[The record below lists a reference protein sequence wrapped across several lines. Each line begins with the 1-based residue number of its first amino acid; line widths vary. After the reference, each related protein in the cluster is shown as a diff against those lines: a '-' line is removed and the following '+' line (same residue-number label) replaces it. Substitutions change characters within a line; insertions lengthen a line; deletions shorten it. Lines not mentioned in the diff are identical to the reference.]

1 MLSVIRTHRFGHS
14 YPSFRSR
21 VPVFMVI
28 RAHVRGHYFIT
39 FCVPVNIGAF
49 ILSIY
54 MFSILKPLMYYIDVP
69 PFVLES
75 GLGC

>member
-1 MLSVIRTHRFGHS
+1 MVIRTHVHGHP
-14 YPSFRSR
+14 YPCSWSF
-21 VPVFMVI
+21 VPMFMVI
-28 RAHVRGHYFIT
+28 RAHVRGHYFST

-54 MFSILKPLMYYIDVP
+54 MFSILKPLLFYIDVL

>member
-1 MLSVIRTHRFGHS
+1 
-14 YPSFRSR
+14 
-21 VPVFMVI
+21 MVI
-28 RAHVRGHYFIT
+28 RAHVRGHYFST

>member
-1 MLSVIRTHRFGHS
+1 MVIRTHRFGHS

-21 VPVFMVI
+21 VPMFMVI
-28 RAHVRGHYFIT
+28 RARVRGHYFST

-54 MFSILKPLMYYIDVP
+54 MFSILKSLLFYIDVP
-69 PFVLES
+69 LSVLES

>member
-1 MLSVIRTHRFGHS
+1 M
-14 YPSFRSR
+14 
-21 VPVFMVI
+21 FMVI
-28 RAHVRGHYFIT
+28 RTRVRGHYFST

-54 MFSILKPLMYYIDVP
+54 MFSILKSLLFYIDVP

>member
-1 MLSVIRTHRFGHS
+1 MVIRTHRFGHS

-21 VPVFMVI
+21 VPMFMVI
-28 RAHVRGHYFIT
+28 RTRVRGHYFST

-54 MFSILKPLMYYIDVP
+54 MFSILKSLLFYIDVP

-75 GLGC
+75 G

>member
-1 MLSVIRTHRFGHS
+1 MVIRTHRFGHS

-21 VPVFMVI
+21 VPMFMVI
-28 RAHVRGHYFIT
+28 RARVRGHYFST

-54 MFSILKPLMYYIDVP
+54 MFFFLKPLLFYIDVP
-69 PFVLES
+69 LSVLES

>member
-1 MLSVIRTHRFGHS
+1 MLSVIRAHRFGHS
-14 YPSFRSR
+14 YPWFRSR
-21 VPVFMVI
+21 VPMFMVI
-28 RAHVRGHYFIT
+28 RAHVRGHYFSM

-54 MFSILKPLMYYIDVP
+54 MFSILKPLMYYIDVL

>member
-21 VPVFMVI
+21 VPMFMVI
-28 RAHVRGHYFIT
+28 RAHVRGHYFST

-75 GLGC
+75 G

>member
-1 MLSVIRTHRFGHS
+1 MVIRTHRFGHS
-14 YPSFRSR
+14 YLSFRSR
-21 VPVFMVI
+21 VPMFMVI
-28 RAHVRGHYFIT
+28 RTRVRGHYFST

-54 MFSILKPLMYYIDVP
+54 MFSILKSLQFYIDVP

-75 GLGC
+75 G

>member
-1 MLSVIRTHRFGHS
+1 MVIRTHRFGHS
-14 YPSFRSR
+14 YLSFRSR
-21 VPVFMVI
+21 VPMFMVI
-28 RAHVRGHYFIT
+28 RTRVRGHYFST

-54 MFSILKPLMYYIDVP
+54 MFSILKSLLFYIDVP

-75 GLGC
+75 G

>member
-1 MLSVIRTHRFGHS
+1 M
-14 YPSFRSR
+14 
-21 VPVFMVI
+21 FMVI
-28 RAHVRGHYFIT
+28 RAHVRGHYFSM
-39 FCVPVNIGAF
+39 FCVPVNIGVF

-54 MFSILKPLMYYIDVP
+54 MFSILKPLLFYIDVL